1 MFDTIVVNKFSTLAK
16 WAAFAVVAVIL
27 GACSGG
33 NLGGMFDGGGSQG
46 GFNNTAP
53 KQVTQAKVA
62 LLLPLSA
69 SGKMASV
76 ASAMKRAAEM
86 ALLEAGKSSIIL
98 ITKDTGGN
106 AQTAAAQAQAAIDEG
121 AEIILGPLFG
131 SEVAAVAPVA
141 KARNIP
147 VIAFSSVSAVAQ
159 PGVYLMSFL
168 PEEEVSNVLR
178 YSSQKGL
185 TSLIALVPRSQYG
198 AVIEKALKTSTARL
212 GIKLIGIERFNRNGQ
227 NLSSA
232 AARIARA
239 VNSPTNPA
247 QSVFIPE
254 GGQNLRAIGAAL
266 AQAGFSNKSA
276 KVLGTGLW
284 DSPITNGT
292 PIAFGGWYAGV
303 SPQQVSAFNQ
313 RYSASY
319 QTTPPR
325 VASLAYDALSL
336 TIAFAKSPVGTRFTP
351 QQITNPQGYNGVN
364 GLFRF
369 RPDGRIQRGLAIL
382 EITASGTQ
390 VTANPPAK
398 FQYGF

>member
-1 MFDTIVVNKFSTLAK
+1 MFDTIVVKKLSTLAK
-16 WAAFAVVAVIL
+16 WAVFAVFAVIL

-53 KQVTQAKVA
+53 TQVTQAKVA

-69 SGKMASV
+69 SGKMANV

-86 ALLEAGKSSIIL
+86 ALLEAGKSSITL

-131 SEVAAVAPVA
+131 SEVAAVAPIA

-178 YSSQKGL
+178 YSSQKGY
-185 TSLIALVPRSQYG
+185 TSLVALVPQSQYG
-198 AVIEKALKTSTARL
+198 AVIEKALRSSTARL
-212 GIKLIGIERFNRNGQ
+212 GIKLIGVERFNRNGQ

-239 VNSPTNPA
+239 VNSQSNPA
-247 QSVFIPE
+247 RSVFIPE
-254 GGQNLRAIGAAL
+254 GGQNLRAIGTAL
-266 AQAGFSNKSA
+266 TQAGFSNKSA

-303 SPQQVSAFNQ
+303 SPQQVLAFNQ

-369 RPDGRIQRGLAIL
+369 RPDGRIERGLAIL
-382 EITASGTQ
+382 EVTASGTQ
-390 VTANPPAK
+390 VTANAPAK
-398 FQYGF
+398 FQFGF